1 MSKTLV
7 IILSETRAHELTFD
21 NFKKKPK
28 HSSEN
33 EEYDWEAEHDKLLM
47 MEQAGNGQTTNFNEM
62 VTNC

>member
-1 MSKTLV
+1 MF
-7 IILSETRAHELTFD
+7 FD